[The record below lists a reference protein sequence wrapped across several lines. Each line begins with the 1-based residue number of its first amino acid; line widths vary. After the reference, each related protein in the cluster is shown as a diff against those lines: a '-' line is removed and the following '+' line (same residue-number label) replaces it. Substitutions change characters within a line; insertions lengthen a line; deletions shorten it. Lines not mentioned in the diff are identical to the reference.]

1 MERATKLFCTSVFDI
16 NVLPVLSGQWPDS
29 TGGSPVPPILISE
42 FSLNR
47 LPARRFVFAG
57 THGRD
62 ARATAPHPIKIE
74 SRLGGSYTALV
85 KAAVLHGKEN
95 ILVQEISPPPLQPGE
110 VRIRIEAALTCG
122 TDLKVFKR
130 GYHAKMIVPPAV
142 FGHEL
147 AGMISEIALTPSLSH
162 RMGEGGRRPGE
173 GWSVGDRVV
182 AANSAPCGE
191 CFFCKKKQENLCEDL
206 LFLNGAYAESIVVPA
221 RIVRKNILRLKPQTD
236 FRDAALTEPLACVV
250 QGIEDLKLCAGQNV
264 LVLGAGPI
272 GLMFVALAKNLGC
285 NVTVAGRRAAR
296 LDAAK
301 NLGAS
306 QIIDISDGADL
317 VSKIRAASE
326 IKFDAVIEAV
336 GKPETWE
343 AAVQLVRKGGAVN
356 FFGGCP
362 SGATITLDTTLIH
375 YSNLTLLA
383 SFHHTPR
390 TIRRALEFIESGAI
404 RAKDFVDGECALTQ
418 LPELFKSMAAG
429 NSAIKTLIKVH
440 E

>member
-1 MERATKLFCTSVFDI
+1 
-16 NVLPVLSGQWPDS
+16 
-29 TGGSPVPPILISE
+29 
-42 FSLNR
+42 
-47 LPARRFVFAG
+47 
-57 THGRD
+57 
-62 ARATAPHPIKIE
+62 
-74 SRLGGSYTALV
+74 V
-85 KAAVLHGKEN
+85 KAAILHGQEKVQIEN
-95 ILVQEISPPPLQPGE
+95 ITSPTLKSGE

-142 FGHEL
+142 FGHEF
-147 AGMISEIALTPSLSH
+147 AGVISEIAPDVRLWKT
-162 RMGEGGRRPGE
+162 GE
-173 GWSVGDRVV
+173 RVV
-182 AANSAPCGE
+182 AANSAPCGA
-191 CFFCKKKQENLCEDL
+191 CFFCENNQENLCEDL

-221 RIVRKNILRLKPQTD
+221 RLVQKNLLRLKSETD

-250 QGIEDLKLCAGQNV
+250 QGVEDAKLCAGQNV

-272 GLMFVALAKNLGC
+272 GLMFVALAKKLGC
-285 NVTVAGRRAAR
+285 EVTVAGRRAVR
-296 LDAAK
+296 LEAAK
-301 NLGAS
+301 KLGAL
-306 QIIDISDGADL
+306 QVIDIGDGENLAG
-317 VSKIRAASE
+317 KIRSHF
-326 IKFDAVIEAV
+326 KNNFDVVIEAV

-362 SGATITLDTTLIH
+362 SGATVSLDTQLIH

-390 TIRRALEFIESGAI
+390 TIRRALEFIEAGVI
-404 RAKDFVDGECALTQ
+404 RAADFVDGECPLTR

-429 NSAIKTLIKVH
+429 NSAIKTLIRVR

>member
-1 MERATKLFCTSVFDI
+1 M
-16 NVLPVLSGQWPDS
+16 
-29 TGGSPVPPILISE
+29 
-42 FSLNR
+42 
-47 LPARRFVFAG
+47 
-57 THGRD
+57 
-62 ARATAPHPIKIE
+62 
-74 SRLGGSYTALV
+74 
-85 KAAVLHGKEN
+85 KAAVLHGKEEVR
-95 ILVQEISPPPLQPGE
+95 IEEIASPALQPGE

-147 AGMISEIALTPSLSH
+147 AGVIVEIGKQKAES
-162 RMGEGGRRPGE
+162 GNDN
-173 GWSVGDRVV
+173 WQIGDRVAV
-182 AANSAPCGE
+182 ANSAPCGD
-191 CFFCKKKQENLCEDL
+191 CFYCRHDQENLCEDL
-206 LFLNGAYAESIVVPA
+206 LFLNGAYAEAIVVPA
-221 RIVRKNILRLKPQTD
+221 RLVQKNLLRLKPQTA

-250 QGIEDLKLCAGQNV
+250 QGVADLQLRAGQNV

-285 NVTVAGRRAAR
+285 HVTVAGRRAVRLETAR
-296 LDAAK
+296 K
-301 NLGAS
+301 LGAA
-306 QIIDISDGADL
+306 QVVDIGDGANL
-317 VSKIRAASE
+317 VAKIRAATE
-326 IKFDAVIEAV
+326 TRFDAVIEAV
-336 GKPETWE
+336 GKPEAWE

-362 SGATITLDTTLIH
+362 SGATVSLDTTLIH

-390 TIRRALEFIESGAI
+390 TIRRALEFIEAGVV
-404 RAKDFVDGECALTQ
+404 RAADFVGGECPLTQ

-429 NSAIKTLIKVH
+429 NQAVKTLIKVR